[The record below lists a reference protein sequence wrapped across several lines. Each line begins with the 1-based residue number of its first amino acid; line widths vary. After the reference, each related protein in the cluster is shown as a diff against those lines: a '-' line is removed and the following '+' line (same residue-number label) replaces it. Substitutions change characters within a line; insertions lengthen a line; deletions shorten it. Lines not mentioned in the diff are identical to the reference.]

1 MIIEYNI
8 CNLSVKETVRKE
20 EYEATQIIIY
30 DLSFS
35 IQNTYDI
42 CVTYKDKK
50 KNYKL
55 TNIVYEEPKQL
66 CFTTLLKTDY
76 KLIDMFYKY
85 YKKQGVDWFVKC
97 LT

>member
-1 MIIEYNI
+1 M
-8 CNLSVKETVRKE
+8 
-20 EYEATQIIIY
+20 
-30 DLSFS
+30 
-35 IQNTYDI
+35 
-42 CVTYKDKK
+42 TYKDKK

-85 YKKQGVDWFVKC
+85 YKKQGVDHFYMYHNGLLNDEIKSYHNKPDII
-97 LT
+97 LRLN